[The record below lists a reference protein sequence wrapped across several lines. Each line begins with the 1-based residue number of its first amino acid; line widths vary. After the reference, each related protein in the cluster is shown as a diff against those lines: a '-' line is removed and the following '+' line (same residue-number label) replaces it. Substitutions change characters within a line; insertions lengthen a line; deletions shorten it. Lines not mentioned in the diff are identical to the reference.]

1 MDDEVEC
8 DCEEGAPAWL
18 ATFSDL
24 ATLLLT
30 FFVLLLS
37 FAQLDVAQFQDALGS
52 IRDAFGVQ
60 HVTRGRFEALSS
72 TPVSLSDMPSSPMT
86 GMTQSETQALEDVKE
101 MVHERG
107 LDDDVDVVM
116 SNRGVVIRIRDKVLF
131 PSGSDE
137 LVPEARPVLTKV
149 GELAKVF
156 TRGVIIEGHTDDR
169 PIHTARFPS
178 NWELSGGR
186 ASQVLRFVVNEAHVD
201 RSRVSIAGY
210 ADTHPLVPNDS
221 DEHRARNR
229 RVEFVFER
237 PPPPPPPP
245 AAEGEAMVRARPRG
259 QSTFLLDDPLMP
271 RGSRVLPESANHQ
284 PDAGSQAAG
293 DDEATADAGVET
305 ADASSSATHDAGA
318 ALADAEIITAVAPSA
333 DEILGAAA
341 HDADVAPASAGM
353 ADRDAATSAGT
364 EAAEGE

>member
-60 HVTRGRFEALSS
+60 HMTRGRFEALSS
-72 TPVSLSDMPSSPMT
+72 TPVSLSDMPNS
-86 GMTQSETQALEDVKE
+86 GNAAMTQGETQALEDVKQ
-101 MVHERG
+101 MVHEQG
-107 LDDDVDVVM
+107 LDEDVDVVL
-116 SNRGVVIRIRDKVLF
+116 SDRGVVIRIRDTVLF
-131 PSGSDE
+131 PSGTDA
-137 LVPEARPVLTKV
+137 LMPEARPVLSKV
-149 GELAKVF
+149 GELAQVF

-178 NWELSGGR
+178 NWELSGAR
-186 ASQVLRFVVNEAHVD
+186 ASQVLRFVVQESHVD

-210 ADTHPLVPNDS
+210 ADTHPLVHNDS
-221 DEHRARNR
+221 DAHRARNR

-237 PPPPPPPP
+237 PPPPPAPP
-245 AAEGEAMVRARPRG
+245 AAQGAAQPTLDRPHTQG
-259 QSTFLLDDPLMP
+259 SFLLSDPLMP
-271 RGSRVLPESANHQ
+271 RGARVLPESANRPELAQDAGTTSAHAPDDAAATASTDGAAPTPTATSDGADAGQ
-284 PDAGSQAAG
+284 AATEAAPTAAPSAEELLGAHASPDAG
-293 DDEATADAGVET
+293 EA
-305 ADASSSATHDAGA
+305 
-318 ALADAEIITAVAPSA
+318 P
-333 DEILGAAA
+333 
-341 HDADVAPASAGM
+341 
-353 ADRDAATSAGT
+353 
-364 EAAEGE
+364 

>member
-131 PSGSDE
+131 ASGSDE

-186 ASQVLRFVVNEAHVD
+186 ASQVLRFVVNETHVD
-201 RSRVSIAGY
+201 RSRLSIAGY

-237 PPPPPPPP
+237 PPPPPPPAP
-245 AAEGEAMVRARPRG
+245 DAQAPARPRTN
-259 QSTFLLDDPLMP
+259 STFLLDDPLMP
-271 RGSRVLPESANHQ
+271 RGSRVLPESANRQ
-284 PDAGSQAAG
+284 PDAGEPPASAAPDAAVVASDAAVSG
-293 DDEATADAGVET
+293 EAPTAD
-305 ADASSSATHDAGA
+305 D
-318 ALADAEIITAVAPSA
+318 L
-333 DEILGAAA
+333 LGAAA
-341 HDADVAPASAGM
+341 HDASVA
-353 ADRDAATSAGT
+353 TT
-364 EAAEGE
+364 EAEAVEAAITDAGAVGGE